1 MANILVADDRPA
13 SRELIL
19 SMLESAGHQGDEAG
33 NGAEVLVR
41 LDRNP
46 PDLILLDL
54 HMPFMDGFETVRQIR
69 AKPEWAKIPV
79 IALTASAMIGDRERA
94 LREGFTAYITKPVR
108 LGHLRGEINRLL
120 NL

>member
-1 MANILVADDRPA
+1 MARILVADDRAA

-19 SMLESAGHQGDEAG
+19 SMLESAGHQGDEAE
-33 NGAEVLVR
+33 NGAEVFVR
-41 LDRNP
+41 LGINP

-54 HMPFMDGFETVRQIR
+54 HMPLMDGFEVVHQIR
-69 AKPEWAKIPV
+69 ATPEWSKLPV
-79 IALTASAMIGDRERA
+79 IALTASAMLGDRERA

-108 LGHLRGEINRLL
+108 LGELRSEINRLL